1 MDVSLSKLWDMVK
14 DREAWSA
21 SVYGLQRV
29 GHNWATERNKIEEPM
44 WIVLEIKLV
53 EKWIQNTFS
62 SGINKLE
69 IELSPIVRH
78 PQSKKFTDAVIFYSG
93 SVLFYIVVP
102 SSIL

>member
-14 DREAWSA
+14 DREVWSA
-21 SVYGLQRV
+21 TVYGLQRV
-29 GHNWATERNKIEEPM
+29 RHNWATEHNKIEEPM

-102 SSIL
+102 NSIL

>member
-1 MDVSLSKLWDMVK
+1 M
-14 DREAWSA
+14 
-21 SVYGLQRV
+21 
-29 GHNWATERNKIEEPM
+29 
-44 WIVLEIKLV
+44 